1 MSNIKLVVF
10 DMDGTLLQPRSCW
23 AYIHEH
29 FGTDNTEMLR
39 LYIDHKITDEEFVK
53 ADIKL
58 WNSNSKK
65 TVNEEYINSI
75 MDKIKPLKGAEIL
88 IKELQ
93 NKNIKT
99 VILSGGIQYLADR
112 WMKKWNMD
120 YALANE
126 LIDDDKGNL
135 TAIINSS
142 GHNKGPMI
150 DKIIKKY
157 NYKKNQV
164 AAVGDTIVDIPMF
177 EKAGLSIAVNTN
189 DERVISKANYHLKG
203 DLSELKKL
211 IISW

>member
-10 DMDGTLLQPRSCW
+10 DMDGTLLQPRSSW
-23 AYIHEH
+23 AQIHDH

-88 IKELQ
+88 IKELH

-112 WMKKWNMD
+112 WMNKWNMD

-142 GHNKGPMI
+142 GHNKGPMM

-177 EKAGLSIAVNTN
+177 DRAGLAIAVNT
-189 DERVISKANYHLKG
+189 DDKKVIEKADYHLKG
-203 DLSELKKL
+203 DLRELKN
-211 IISW
+211 IIIKW

>member
-10 DMDGTLLQPRSCW
+10 DMDGTLLQPRSSW
-23 AYIHEH
+23 AQIHDH
-29 FGTDNTEMLR
+29 FGTDNTEMLQ
-39 LYIDHKITDEEFVK
+39 LYINHKITDEEFVK
-53 ADIKL
+53 ADIEL

-93 NKNIKT
+93 KKKIKT

-112 WMKKWNMD
+112 WMNKWNMD

-142 GHNKGPMI
+142 GHNKGPMM

-157 NYKKNQV
+157 NYKKNQI

-177 EKAGLSIAVNTN
+177 DRAGLAIAVNT
-189 DERVISKANYHLKG
+189 DDKKVIEKADYHLKG
-203 DLSELKKL
+203 DLRELKNL
-211 IISW
+211 IIRW

>member
-10 DMDGTLLQPRSCW
+10 DMDGTLLQPRSSW
-23 AYIHEH
+23 AQIHDH
-29 FGTDNTEMLR
+29 FGTDNTEMLQ

-75 MDKIKPLKGAEIL
+75 MDKIKPLKGAGIL
-88 IKELQ
+88 IKELH

-112 WMKKWNMD
+112 WMNKWNMD

-142 GHNKGPMI
+142 GHNKGPMM

-177 EKAGLSIAVNTN
+177 DRAGLAIAVNT
-189 DERVISKANYHLKG
+189 DDKKVIEKADYHLKG
-203 DLSELKKL
+203 DLRELKNL
-211 IISW
+211 IIKW

>member
-1 MSNIKLVVF
+1 MSQIKLVVF
-10 DMDGTLLQPRSCW
+10 DMDGTLLEPRSSW
-23 AYIHEH
+23 AQIHDH

-39 LYIDHKITDEEFVK
+39 LYINHKITDEEFVK

-65 TVNEEYINSI
+65 PVNEKYINSI
-75 MDKIKPLKGAEIL
+75 MDNIKPLKGAEIL
-88 IKELQ
+88 IKELH
-93 NKNIKT
+93 NENIKT

-112 WMKKWNMD
+112 WMNKWNMD

-126 LIDDDKGNL
+126 LIDDDEGNL

-142 GHNKGPMI
+142 GHNKGPMM

-177 EKAGLSIAVNTN
+177 ERAGLSIAVNTD
-189 DERVISKANYHLKG
+189 DEKVITKVNYHLKG

-211 IISW
+211 IITW

>member
-10 DMDGTLLQPRSCW
+10 DMDGTLLQPRSSW
-23 AYIHEH
+23 AKIHDH
-29 FGTDNTEMLR
+29 FGTDNTEMLQ

-75 MDKIKPLKGAEIL
+75 MDKIKPLKGAGIL
-88 IKELQ
+88 IKELH

-112 WMKKWNMD
+112 WMNKWNMD

-142 GHNKGPMI
+142 GHNKGPMM

-177 EKAGLSIAVNTN
+177 DRAGLAIAVNT
-189 DERVISKANYHLKG
+189 DDKKVIEKADYHLKG
-203 DLSELKKL
+203 DLRELKNL
-211 IISW
+211 IIKW

>member
-10 DMDGTLLQPRSCW
+10 DMDGTLLQPRSSW
-23 AYIHEH
+23 AQIHDH

-39 LYIDHKITDEEFVK
+39 LYIDHKITDDEFVN

-58 WNSNSKK
+58 WNNNSKK

-75 MDKIKPLKGAEIL
+75 MDKIKPLEGAEIL
-88 IKELQ
+88 IKELH

-112 WMKKWNMD
+112 WMNKWNMD

-135 TAIINSS
+135 TAIINSF
-142 GHNKGPMI
+142 
-150 DKIIKKY
+150 
-157 NYKKNQV
+157 
-164 AAVGDTIVDIPMF
+164 A
-177 EKAGLSIAVNTN
+177 KA
-189 DERVISKANYHLKG
+189 
-203 DLSELKKL
+203 
-211 IISW
+211 

>member
-10 DMDGTLLQPRSCW
+10 DMDGTLLQPRSSW
-23 AYIHEH
+23 AQIHDH
-29 FGTDNTEMLR
+29 FGTDNTEMLQ
-39 LYIDHKITDEEFVK
+39 LYINHKITDEEFVK
-53 ADIKL
+53 ADIEL

-88 IKELQ
+88 IKELH
-93 NKNIKT
+93 KKKIKT

-112 WMKKWNMD
+112 WMNKWNMD

-142 GHNKGPMI
+142 GHNKGPMM

-177 EKAGLSIAVNTN
+177 DRAGLAIAVNT
-189 DERVISKANYHLKG
+189 DDKKVIEKADYHLKG
-203 DLSELKKL
+203 DLRELKNL
-211 IISW
+211 IINW